1 MKKSKKQNKK
11 KPKNKSTLKNADK
24 EVGYN
29 KDERKDDSMENGD
42 FKLKSP
48 AKLNNMNFKPV
59 EIIPDVLDKATGQD
73 KTEEIIEEI
82 ADDMLHL
89 MEKIKKIELKQD
101 EQAEKIERLCQIIQE
116 TRQEHTIELD
126 KLRRDLIEERKALS
140 VRSVFNS
147 ILPTLDSLRI
157 MRSGLSPQKNK
168 RLHAQLNAVTS
179 SLTNIIQGLGFIE
192 FEVTE
197 GSTFNPSL
205 MECLGYSKGNPD
217 CVVQIVRPGYKIK
230 DTIIRPCGVI
240 ITKALK
246 INNT

>member
-1 MKKSKKQNKK
+1 MNKSKKQNKK

-89 MEKIKKIELKQD
+89 MEQIKKIELKQD

-140 VRSVFNS
+140 VRSVEQDRTTCEFG
-147 ILPTLDSLRI
+147 LDVL
-157 MRSGLSPQKNK
+157 
-168 RLHAQLNAVTS
+168 
-179 SLTNIIQGLGFIE
+179 
-192 FEVTE
+192 
-197 GSTFNPSL
+197 
-205 MECLGYSKGNPD
+205 ECT
-217 CVVQIVRPGYKIK
+217 
-230 DTIIRPCGVI
+230 DTIVFRENSDKDYEFLLLHRQEFKAPDKGWEYPKGGMEYHETINEGVI
-240 ITKALK
+240 RELPLTHLLIFCGIRKKFHTE
-246 INNT
+246 